1 MNEAPRKPDDRI
13 LSLRRFGN
21 LFSFGLIMAIGTLG
35 VLYYDL
41 QAGNSLHATSLAFTT
56 FVLFQ
61 VFNAFNARTEKGTA
75 FNRHFFANK
84 ILWTSI
90 MGVIVLQIIIMQWTS
105 AEIIFHT
112 TALTVEDW
120 LLATSIA
127 VSVLVF
133 EELRKLAIKLRP

>member
-1 MNEAPRKPDDRI
+1 
-13 LSLRRFGN
+13 
-21 LFSFGLIMAIGTLG
+21 
-35 VLYYDL
+35 
-41 QAGNSLHATSLAFTT
+41 
-56 FVLFQ
+56 
-61 VFNAFNARTEKGTA
+61 
-75 FNRHFFANK
+75 
-84 ILWTSI
+84 